1 MKVYVMSSERKTGVG
16 KKTNNPY
23 DSVVVQVVYKVGEK
37 YFVKELWINPQML
50 HGYIPEYGD
59 VLEIQV
65 DFNGF
70 VQAVI
75 YVENE
80 KFELTVVSNK

>member
-1 MKVYVMSSERKTGVG
+1 
-16 KKTNNPY
+16 
-23 DSVVVQVVYKVGEK
+23 
-37 YFVKELWINPQML
+37 ML

-70 VQAVI
+70 VQSVTYI
-75 YVENE
+75 ENE